1 MPIRESA
8 PVTRRPPIA
17 QHTTTRSGRS
27 IVLAALIMLFGTTAT
42 GAATLSVVP
51 VAASSGL
58 KVTVQA
64 DAVADLAG
72 ARMVLVYDQET
83 LAFTEARKTP
93 ATASFM
99 HVVNPRKPG
108 EVIVVLASA
117 KGISGDKL
125 PLIEAEF
132 SLLRKKKTGEMATVR
147 IERCELM
154 SEKLQAIPCSPAG
167 PAAGAK

>member
-1 MPIRESA
+1 
-8 PVTRRPPIA
+8 
-17 QHTTTRSGRS
+17 
-27 IVLAALIMLFGTTAT
+27 MLFGTTAT

-167 PAAGAK
+167 PAAGVK

>member
-8 PVTRRPPIA
+8 PVTRRPPIT
-17 QHTTTRSGRS
+17 QHTTTRSGRLL
-27 IVLAALIMLFGTTAT
+27 VLAVLIMLFGTTAA
-42 GAATLSVVP
+42 GAATLSLVP

-64 DAVADLAG
+64 DTVADLAG
-72 ARMVLVYDQET
+72 AKLVLVYDREA

>member
-1 MPIRESA
+1 
-8 PVTRRPPIA
+8 
-17 QHTTTRSGRS
+17 
-27 IVLAALIMLFGTTAT
+27 MLFGTTAT

-132 SLLRKKKTGEMATVR
+132 SLLRKKKNAEMAAVR